1 MNELPHQG
9 GHGHCDQDIRDGAAG
24 KPQVNEHRMGVVV
37 QTGDVFGIGIMD
49 LVLLDEREYPT
60 PHSAGELGHCNLRSE
75 GS

>member
-1 MNELPHQG
+1 
-9 GHGHCDQDIRDGAAG
+9 
-24 KPQVNEHRMGVVV
+24 
-37 QTGDVFGIGIMD
+37 MD